1 MSLHF
6 RGYAMYLSP
15 EAALPQP
22 GADLR
27 EET

>member
-6 RGYAMYLSP
+6 RGYAMYLSA
-15 EAALPQP
+15 EWALPQP

-27 EET
+27 QET